1 MNTEREGLRLADRY
15 VLESL
20 IATGGMGAV
29 WRGRDETL
37 GRGVAIKVLDPELAR
52 DADILE
58 GFRAEA
64 TAAARLSHPG
74 IVRVFDTGVDGEVC
88 YIVMELVEG
97 PTLAESLV
105 RDGPMA
111 PEEAAR
117 IARDILDALSHAHS
131 EGVVHRDVKPTNVLT
146 GDHVIKVTDFGI
158 AKAAFAHSDL
168 TTTGTLLG
176 TAKYLAPEQ
185 ATGKSVDAR
194 TDLYALG
201 VVMYEMLTGRV
212 PFEAETDLATAMLRL
227 TQSPT
232 APRALRRGIPRGVE
246 RVVMRALARDPDD
259 RFQSAEEMRA
269 ELEQV
274 TPGTEEHAGRR
285 QRVHAASSLFRSWML
300 IPLLLAILTA
310 GAIAAGLALG
320 RLEVGGP
327 FGVRV
332 PDEADAR
339 TQAAI
344 SIVGAEDYD
353 PDGDQTE
360 HSELVPSTHD
370 GDPSTFWKTERYNSA
385 DLDKDGVGIRFDLG
399 RTRTI
404 DEFTLRTTL
413 PGWRFELRGSED
425 GSSFSNP
432 IPSVDG
438 ETTFSAAERQ
448 TIRFLPVDYRFLLVW
463 ITELA
468 PTDGGYRATIAET
481 GFSGG

>member
-1 MNTEREGLRLADRY
+1 VNTEREGLRLADRY

-20 IATGGMGAV
+20 IATGGMAAV

-37 GRGVAIKVLDPELAR
+37 GRRVAIKVLDPELAG

-58 GFRAEA
+58 RFRAEA

-88 YIVMELVEG
+88 YIVMELVDS
-97 PTLAESLV
+97 PTLAESLD
-105 RDGPMA
+105 RDGPKA
-111 PEEAAR
+111 PAETVR
-117 IARDILDALSHAHS
+117 IARQILEALSHAHS
-131 EGVVHRDVKPTNVLT
+131 AGVVHRDVKPTNVLT
-146 GDHVIKVTDFGI
+146 GDQVVKMTDFGI

-168 TTTGTLLG
+168 ATTGKLLG

-185 ATGKSVDAR
+185 VTGKPVDAR
-194 TDLYALG
+194 ADLYAVG

-232 APRALRRGIPRGVE
+232 EPRSLRRGITRGVE
-246 RVVMRALARDPDD
+246 RVVMRALAREPDD

-269 ELEQV
+269 ELDQAA
-274 TPGTEEHAGRR
+274 PGTEEHAGRR
-285 QRVHAASSLFRSWML
+285 ERVHATPSVFRSWML
-300 IPLLLAILTA
+300 IPLVLSVLTA
-310 GAIAAGLALG
+310 GAIVAGLALG

-327 FGVRV
+327 FGVRL
-332 PDEADAR
+332 PDEADAQ
-339 TQAAI
+339 TAAEI
-344 SIVGAEDYD
+344 SIVGAKDYD
-353 PDGDQTE
+353 PLGDQTE

-399 RTRTI
+399 RTRTV

-413 PGWRFELRGSED
+413 RGWKFELRGSDD

-432 IPSVDG
+432 VPSVDG
-438 ETTFSAAERQ
+438 ETTFSAAARQ
-448 TIRFLPVDYRFLLVW
+448 TIRFLPVDYRYLLVW

-468 PTDGGYRATIAET
+468 PADGGYRATIAEAA
-481 GFSGG
+481 FSGG